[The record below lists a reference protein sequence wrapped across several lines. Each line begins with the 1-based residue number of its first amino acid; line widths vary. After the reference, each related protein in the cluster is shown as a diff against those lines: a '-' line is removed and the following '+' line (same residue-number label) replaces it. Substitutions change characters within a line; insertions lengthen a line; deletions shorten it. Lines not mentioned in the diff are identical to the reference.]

1 MRTALQGC
9 KQKYFSPRDDIAEQV
24 LIPAVSNCEKF
35 DCMSGYFSASFL
47 RELAPGLS
55 QYLVN
60 SDAPLRL
67 LVSNEISTQDQQALL
82 DGITENSIAYD
93 IVRSAFEDE
102 SNLEDALVRHSKE
115 CLAYLVSKDRLQ
127 IKVVIKK
134 KGMFHIKQYH
144 FFYDD
149 DVAVLSGSANATGFG
164 MAVNDEQ
171 LFLQRSWNSPED
183 LTTCEEDVKY
193 FEELWVGRADSVTV
207 ELDTAFKKELF
218 RNYQQV
224 IGPPSSD
231 DYYRALE
238 ADTTKS
244 ERVSNSSFQIPSKLV
259 WETGSF
265 KHQGDAVR
273 AWEQAGRLG
282 ILAMATGAG
291 KTLTS
296 LIAAKRLSDELPRLM
311 ILIAV
316 PTRPLLKQWEQ
327 DVLAFGLRPYVAE
340 AGSSL
345 DHLKAIDR
353 KFHSLDLDQSNVE
366 VAIVTLNLLKNEKM
380 KELISRNSENV
391 LLIADEVHNLGTESF
406 TSAPPSVKY
415 RLGLSATPERQY
427 DADGTYILFKYFGDV
442 VFTFSLEEAIGVCL
456 VPYEYHIHEVNLS
469 PDEMEIYVDLSE
481 KIRKAFV
488 IEGGGTDSLSNPRI
502 QRLLEQ
508 RARVLESAENKLH
521 ELKRLI
527 EASGIENVR
536 HTLIYCTDKD
546 PDQLL
551 GVNEILIE
559 LGIRFHQVTDEE
571 SSDRAKLGAI
581 LDQFQKGNIK
591 VLTAKR
597 ILDEGFNIPQIAVA
611 YILASNTVERQW
623 TQRRGRVLRKCDE
636 IKKDHA
642 IIHDFIAVPPEN
654 LEGDP
659 DAARIVERELKRANE
674 FARICRNKNTMNDP
688 YIIIRELENRF
699 LIFMQGHHQ

>member
-238 ADTTKS
+238 ADITKS

-259 WETGSF
+259 WESGSF

-427 DADGTYILFKYFGDV
+427 DADGTDILFKYFGDV

-481 KIRKAFV
+481 KIRKAYV

-508 RARVLESAENKLH
+508 RARVLESAENKLQ